1 MNQEKEGEEAGRAWQ
16 RAHPAEARAIAE
28 ALVGTFAFKKCHENR
43 PGDLL
48 RSNCFRELLRYVRQV
63 DSSLAAEMS
72 SKGYGWTAAWV
83 QGLRRVT
90 PEL

>member
-16 RAHPAEARAIAE
+16 RSHPAEAPMVADVLA
-28 ALVGTFAFKKCHENR
+28 GTFAFKKCHENR
-43 PGDLL
+43 PDNLL
-48 RSNCFRELLRYVRQV
+48 CSNCFRELLRYVGQV
-63 DSSLAAEMS
+63 DKSLAEEMR

-83 QGLRRVT
+83 RAIRRFT